1 VPRQIVFYVRRLVA
15 RYVEDI
21 SSLSGR
27 LYLRLEDEFELSERA
42 EILDRKV
49 ELISRTVSTT
59 LDLLQTQ
66 RGLRVEW
73 YIVALIVFEIL
84 LSIYDLFIRSR

>member
-1 VPRQIVFYVRRLVA
+1 M
-15 RYVEDI
+15 
-21 SSLSGR
+21 
-27 LYLRLEDEFELSERA
+27 EDEIELGERA
-42 EILDRKV
+42 KILDRKL

-73 YIVALIVFEIL
+73 YILVLIVFEIC
-84 LSIYDLFIRSR
+84 LSIYDLLTRSP

>member
-1 VPRQIVFYVRRLVA
+1 M
-15 RYVEDI
+15 
-21 SSLSGR
+21 
-27 LYLRLEDEFELSERA
+27 
-42 EILDRKV
+42 

-73 YIVALIVFEIL
+73 YIVGLIVFEIF